1 MGVNGGYLWGDLGDA
16 GVGPSN
22 GPFLGVTFDMLFG
35 GPIAISF
42 NGWYAA
48 LERFVKEP
56 GLPPDERTSGPFPQ
70 SVTALDGNIQ
80 LMLTGGKTWNRM
92 APYVGVGM
100 GIAFGGTVPQDSSG
114 FSFGTKFIIQ
124 PQAGIR
130 LFVTD
135 RIVLSTEVKDV
146 LWRLSYPQTFLIV
159 GPDPILDPDTQK
171 ANEWTHHFVLRF
183 SLTYAIGF
191 E

>member
-1 MGVNGGYLWGDLGDA
+1 
-16 GVGPSN
+16 
-22 GPFLGVTFDMLFG
+22 MLFG
-35 GPIAISF
+35 GSIGISF

-48 LERFVKEP
+48 MERFVKQP

-70 SVTALDGNIQ
+70 SMTTIDANIQ

-92 APYVGVGM
+92 APYVGVGI
-100 GIAFGGTVPQDSSG
+100 GIGFGGTVPQDSSG
-114 FSFGTKFIIQ
+114 FSLGTKFIIQ

-130 LFVTD
+130 FFLTD
-135 RIVLSTEVKDV
+135 RIVLSTEAKDV
-146 LWRLSYPQTFLIV
+146 LWRLSYPPTYLI
-159 GPDPILDPDTQK
+159 GDDPILNPVIHK

-183 SLTYAIGF
+183 GLTYALGM